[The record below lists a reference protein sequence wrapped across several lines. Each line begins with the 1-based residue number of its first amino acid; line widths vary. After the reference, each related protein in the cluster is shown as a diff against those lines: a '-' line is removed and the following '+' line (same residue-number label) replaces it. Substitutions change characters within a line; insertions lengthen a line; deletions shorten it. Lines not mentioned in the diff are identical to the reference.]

1 MKEVKMP
8 FMETLSKR
16 NVNDNKVLQK
26 IISIKGW
33 EERKTFIFKSL
44 YRYFG
49 IPKYQER
56 DDEKV
61 SVRGDKLSL
70 FIAPSSP
77 LYVFLSGNYLYAKNI
92 MDALKVKPEALD
104 AAISAGKLLSNPIL
118 SSSRVNRIL
127 SKTGLNV
134 QELFK
139 KINSIW
145 GPAFEFDP
153 KEKADGDY
161 AIGLMVETAKLPI
174 ELGRQL
180 EKPTKQKLDFL
191 EAVIINNI

>member
-1 MKEVKMP
+1 MKEIKMP
-8 FMETLSKR
+8 FMETMERR
-16 NVNDNKVLQK
+16 NTKDFKILLKV
-26 IISIKGW
+26 ISIRGW

-49 IPKYQER
+49 ISGYQNR
-56 DDEKV
+56 DDEKII
-61 SVRGDKLSL
+61 VRGESLSL
-70 FIAPSSP
+70 FVAPNSP
-77 LYVFLSGNYLYAKNI
+77 IYSFLSGNHLYAKNI
-92 MDALKVKPEALD
+92 MDALKAKPGALD
-104 AAISAGKLLSNPIL
+104 AAISDGKLLSNPIL
-118 SSSRVNRIL
+118 SSSRVKRIL
-127 SKTGLNV
+127 SKTGLNI

-153 KEKADGDY
+153 RETVDGDY

-191 EAVIINNI
+191 ETVIINNI